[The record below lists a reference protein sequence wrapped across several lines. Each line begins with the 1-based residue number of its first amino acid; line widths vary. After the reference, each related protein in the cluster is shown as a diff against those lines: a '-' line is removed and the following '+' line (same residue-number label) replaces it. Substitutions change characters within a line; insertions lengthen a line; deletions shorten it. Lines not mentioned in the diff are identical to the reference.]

1 MTQQWTSLIFLG
13 TLLLSPS
20 KPVFPAET
28 PLKIINVAV
37 PAVSLLQSP
46 LFVAIDA
53 GAFNGQRLTGDTPI
67 RLPQLLPSEY
77 FHRQIWISFVD
88 DPLGVKMVGS
98 VLDGD
103 KVMFGSDYP
112 HPASTWPFS
121 QQVIEEQ
128 MQDLSPDV
136 RKKIIRDNAR
146 VLCGI

>member
-1 MTQQWTSLIFLG
+1 MTQRWTILVFLG
-13 TLLLSPS
+13 ALLLSPS

-53 GAFNGQRLTGDTPI
+53 GAFNGRRLTGDTPI

-98 VLDGD
+98 VLDED
-103 KVMFGSDYP
+103 RVMFG
-112 HPASTWPFS
+112 
-121 QQVIEEQ
+121 
-128 MQDLSPDV
+128 
-136 RKKIIRDNAR
+136 
-146 VLCGI
+146 